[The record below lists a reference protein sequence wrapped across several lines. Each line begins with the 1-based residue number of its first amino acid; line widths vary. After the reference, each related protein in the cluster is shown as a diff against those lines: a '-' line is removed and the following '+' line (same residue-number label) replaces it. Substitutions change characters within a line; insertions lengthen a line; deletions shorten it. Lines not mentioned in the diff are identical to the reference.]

1 MGQAEEAVVRRFA
14 QAMVTRDV
22 GAIADSFADDVVF
35 HIPGRNTLSGDY
47 HGKREVLTRLFQAWE
62 EAFASLE
69 IDVHDVLSTED
80 HVVLLGDR
88 KARRGDRVCMMRS
101 ASIYHVRDGRIAE
114 AWLMEWDPY
123 AIDEFL
129 SDGPG

>member
-1 MGQAEEAVVRRFA
+1 VGREEEMVVRRFA
-14 QAMVTRDV
+14 EAMVSRDV

-35 HIPGRNTLSGDY
+35 HIPGRNSLSGDY
-47 HGKREVLTRLFQAWE
+47 RGKREVLTRLFQAWE

-80 HVVLLGDR
+80 HVVLLGNR
-88 KARRGDRVCMMRS
+88 KARRGDRVCEMRS

-129 SDGPG
+129 AP